1 MHKIKNNPISNDDA
15 VNKEYVDNSI
25 LTKQDKTDN
34 SLDTTDKTVVGAIN
48 EINDS
53 LLDNITFS
61 SDYKNIII
69 NRKNGLNPY
78 TIPISAIIHNAKII
92 ELNDIDATNIGD
104 GKTLVYDGATQKH
117 KYVDSTGTDE
127 LVKMDSTTDAKHL
140 SELID
145 KSTVINDNGVLKA
158 KKLDGQN
165 VTIAEIN
172 HLKGLTMNVMDLV
185 NAFANGG
192 VKVLN
197 TPVATHA
204 DLSTLDRSTFLDG
217 ISYIVYVLADETHSG
232 AKTTY
237 LCDKTNETFFGN
249 ADSQRNFI
257 TNPIDLAT
265 EVTGKLGTSNIDVD
279 SLWNLLTINNTYKT
293 LTTKNEVFGTH
304 GAKAMYDELVADI
317 GKKANDTDLTS
328 HTSDTD
334 IHITTAERTKWNTSI
349 INDVTSS
356 TDKVYSSNKVD
367 ELIANISNKID
378 ALKPLKSMIPIMTS
392 NTTPSGE
399 VLYSSFANNTA
410 YPYYAF
416 DYTDKYWAS
425 STSKNSYIGYDFKK
439 YVCIRRISF
448 LVKYENTNECR
459 IKNFRFE
466 ALDSNNVW
474 TTLFIGVANN
484 DVTSIQEFDIPN
496 YNYYKKY
503 RLFIID
509 GYEGTVYN
517 GLNHFNMFGY
527 EQ

>member
-1 MHKIKNNPISNDDA
+1 MSKTGCIISHEGI
-15 VNKEYVDNSI
+15 EYLCGLIRDINV
-25 LTKQDKTDN
+25 
-34 SLDTTDKTVVGAIN
+34 LDTKLIDDIN
-48 EINDS
+48 IKSNG
-53 LLDNITFS
+53 TFS
-61 SDYKNIII
+61 SVRINTLLNALKTDCNDFANSLVSNLSRLELKVVTNEADMIEHNKLYLIKKSGETSYSQYVIVTNDSGVDEKILLGTTNINMSDY
-69 NRKNGLNPY
+69 Y
-78 TIPISAIIHNAKII
+78 TI
-92 ELNDIDATNIGD
+92 
-104 GKTLVYDGATQKH
+104 TQ
-117 KYVDSTGTDE
+117 
-127 LVKMDSTTDAKHL
+127 A
-140 SELID
+140 
-145 KSTVINDNGVLKA
+145 DNKFVLKTDFDA
-158 KKLDGQN
+158 
-165 VTIAEIN
+165 
-172 HLKGLTMNVMDLV
+172 LK
-185 NAFANGG
+185 
-192 VKVLN
+192 
-197 TPVATHA
+197 
-204 DLSTLDRSTFLDG
+204 
-217 ISYIVYVLADETHSG
+217 
-232 AKTTY
+232 
-237 LCDKTNETFFGN
+237 
-249 ADSQRNFI
+249 
-257 TNPIDLAT
+257 T
-265 EVTGKLGTSNIDVD
+265 EVTKV
-279 SLWNLLTINNTYKT
+279 K
-293 LTTKNEVFGTH
+293 
-304 GAKAMYDELVADI
+304 
-317 GKKANDTDLTS
+317 TDLTT
-328 HTSDTD
+328 HTNDTD
-334 IHITTAERTKWNTSI
+334 IHITTAERDKWNTSI

-416 DYTDKYWAS
+416 DNTDKYWAS

-484 DVTSIQEFDIPN
+484 DVTNIQEFDIPN

-517 GLNHFNMFGY
+517 GLSYFNMFGY